1 MLRVKKNLTTCG
13 CNLIVLSAKLAS
25 TIQIMVMKVFKP
37 REKFELQYVFMI
49 YKGFSELHFCY
60 FHLFLFLTTERKI

>member
-1 MLRVKKNLTTCG
+1 MLRVKKNSTTCG

-37 REKFELQYVFMI
+37 REKNLKDRVECR
-49 YKGFSELHFCY
+49 H
-60 FHLFLFLTTERKI
+60 TD